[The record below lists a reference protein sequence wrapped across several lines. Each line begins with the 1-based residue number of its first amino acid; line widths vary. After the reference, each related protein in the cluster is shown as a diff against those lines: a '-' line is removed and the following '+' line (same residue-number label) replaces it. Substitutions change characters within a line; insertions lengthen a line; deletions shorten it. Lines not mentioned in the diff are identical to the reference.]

1 MKKILIIEDDPALL
15 TGLSESL
22 GNEQYSVAKAED
34 GEKGYSLASSGDFDL
49 ILLDLILPLK
59 NGLEVCRDLRKDRIN
74 TPIIMLTSKNEEIDK
89 VLGLEIGADDYMTK
103 PFSLKELLA
112 RIKALLR
119 RAQPVEPGMEEY
131 SFGNIHM
138 NLKKMEVEKNGVQV
152 KLSATEYK
160 ILQYFVEHEGEVI
173 SRDKFLDDV
182 WGYDAFPTTR
192 TVDNY
197 VLSIR
202 KKIEDDPSAPVHIRC
217 ILLATSSLN
226 KTKTFNYLSRLIL
239 IIFESPPDSILAM

>member
-22 GNEQYSVAKAED
+22 CNEKFEVTKAAD
-34 GEKGYSLASSGDFDL
+34 GMKGYTLALQNDFDL
-49 ILLDLILPLK
+49 VLLDIILPLK
-59 NGLEVCRDLRKDRIN
+59 DGFDICKDLRKEGRN
-74 TPIIMLTSKNEEIDK
+74 MPIMMLTSKNEEIDK

-119 RAQPVEPGMEEY
+119 RAQPAAPGIEEY
-131 SFGNIHM
+131 SFGKFIM
-138 NLKKMEVEKNGVQV
+138 NLKKMEVLKKGKAV
-152 KLSATEYK
+152 KMSATEYK
-160 ILQYFVEHEGEVI
+160 ILKYFVEHEGEVI
-173 SRDKFLDDV
+173 TRDKFLDDV

-197 VLSIR
+197 ILSLR
-202 KKIEDDPSAPVHIRC
+202 KKIEDDPSSPEHIVTVHTAGYKFI
-217 ILLATSSLN
+217 
-226 KTKTFNYLSRLIL
+226 K
-239 IIFESPPDSILAM
+239 

>member
-15 TGLSESL
+15 AGLSESL
-22 GNEQYSVAKAED
+22 SSEQYSVTKAEE
-34 GEKGYSLASSGDFDL
+34 GQKGYSLALQNDFDL

-59 NGLEVCRDLRKDRIN
+59 DGFEVCRDLRKEGKN

-89 VLGLEIGADDYMTK
+89 VLGLEMGADDYMTK

-112 RIKALLR
+112 RIRALLR
-119 RAQPVEPGMEEY
+119 RAQPAVPGLEKY
-131 SFGNIHM
+131 SFGNVTM
-138 NLKKMEVEKNGVQV
+138 NLKKMEVEKKGSQV

-160 ILQYFVEHEGEVI
+160 ILKYFVEHEGEVI
-173 SRDKFLDDV
+173 TRDKFLDDV

-202 KKIEDDPSAPVHIRC
+202 KKIEDDPASPEHIVTVHTAGYKFI
-217 ILLATSSLN
+217 
-226 KTKTFNYLSRLIL
+226 K
-239 IIFESPPDSILAM
+239 

>member
-89 VLGLEIGADDYMTK
+89 VLGLELGADDYMTK

-202 KKIEDDPSAPVHIRC
+202 KKIEDDPSAPVHIVTVHTAGYKF
-217 ILLATSSLN
+217 I
-226 KTKTFNYLSRLIL
+226 K
-239 IIFESPPDSILAM
+239 

>member
-15 TGLSESL
+15 AGISESL
-22 GNEQYSVAKAED
+22 TDENYIVTKAGD
-34 GEKGYSLASSGDFDL
+34 GLKGYNLASESDFDL

-59 NGLEVCRDLRKDRIN
+59 DGFEVCRDLRGAGRN

-89 VLGLEIGADDYMTK
+89 VLGLEMGADDYITK

-119 RAQPVEPGMEEY
+119 RAEPAKPDIEEY
-131 SFGNIHM
+131 SFGDITM
-138 NLKKMEVEKNGVQV
+138 NLRKMEIEKKGAPL

-160 ILQYFVEHEGEVI
+160 ILKYFIEHEGEVI
-173 SRDKFLDDV
+173 TRDKFLDDV

-197 VLSIR
+197 ILSLR
-202 KKIEDDPSAPVHIRC
+202 KKIEDNPAEPEHIVTVHTAGYKFI
-217 ILLATSSLN
+217 
-226 KTKTFNYLSRLIL
+226 K
-239 IIFESPPDSILAM
+239 

>member
-202 KKIEDDPSAPVHIRC
+202 KKIEDDPSAPVHIVTVHTAGYKF
-217 ILLATSSLN
+217 I
-226 KTKTFNYLSRLIL
+226 K
-239 IIFESPPDSILAM
+239 

>member
-1 MKKILIIEDDPALL
+1 MKRVLIVEDDPALL
-15 TGLSESL
+15 AGLSESL
-22 GNEQYSVAKAED
+22 CGEKYDVAKAED
-34 GEKGYSLASSGDFDL
+34 GMKGYTLALQNDFDL
-49 ILLDLILPLK
+49 ILLDLILPFK
-59 NGLEVCRDLRKDRIN
+59 DGFEVCRDLRKEGRN
-74 TPIIMLTSKNEEIDK
+74 MPILMLTSKTEEIDK

-119 RAQPVEPGMEEY
+119 RSQPAVPGVEEY
-131 SFGNIHM
+131 TFGNIKM
-138 NLKKMEVEKNGVQV
+138 NLKKMEVEKRGAPV

-160 ILQYFVEHEGEVI
+160 ILKYFAEHEGEVI

-182 WGYDAFPTTR
+182 WGYEVFPTTR

-202 KKIEDDPSAPVHIRC
+202 KKIEDDPASPEHIITVHTAGYKFI
-217 ILLATSSLN
+217 
-226 KTKTFNYLSRLIL
+226 K
-239 IIFESPPDSILAM
+239 